1 MKLIAFAFAFAVV
14 APAFATPEVTIS
26 SATKQSDGTYKIDY
40 SLTGGPAIITA
51 DIATNGVAM
60 NGICGFTGD
69 VHKLIAEDDD
79 YSIVW
84 DPKVAELPAADEY
97 KFSVKAWETNS
108 PPDYIVIDISEKLP
122 LQYYLSEKA
131 IPGGLLAN
139 CTYRTTAIVMRRIH
153 AAGITWTMG
162 CDGAYFGESWR
173 SYKNEKEH
181 EVTLPH
187 DFYIGVFPITQQQW
201 NIIIGRIDDNGCSP
215 LFNFPG
221 WRWMRPV
228 ERILGNTIREQAQSI
243 TDDDNHYEKSRY
255 PNPPYAGKFVSN
267 LRARSGI
274 PDFDL
279 PGEAQWEYACRA
291 GHAPNE
297 WGDGTPIVRSEW
309 IDETGLRCV
318 GDHNLPGRYAVNGG
332 KGQGIYAPYWTAN
345 PTNRLPI
352 VGSPVVGSYR
362 PNSWG
367 LYDMNGGVRE
377 ICLDYYQDDITR
389 FTKGEVNAYEHKYG
403 DKTALPSEWGIQ
415 PHRVVRGGGNKST
428 WSECC
433 PTFRGEVKQSDF
445 TNLEDVGIRVICYHG
460 LDTWTPP
467 AE

>member
-1 MKLIAFAFAFAVV
+1 MKLVAFTFAFAV
-14 APAFATPEVTIS
+14 AASAFATPEVSIS
-26 SATKQSDGTYKIDY
+26 SVTKQADGTYKIDY
-40 SLTGGPAIITA
+40 ALAGGPAIITA

-69 VHKLIAEDDD
+69 VHKMIDAGTT

-84 DPKVAELPAADEY
+84 DSKVAELPAADKY
-97 KFSVKAWETNS
+97 QFSVKAWETNS
-108 PPDYIVIDISEKLP
+108 PPDYIVIDISAKKP
-122 LQYYLSEKA
+122 LRYYLSEKA
-131 IPGGLLAN
+131 IPGGLLEN
-139 CTYRTTAIVMRRIH
+139 CTYRTTALVMRRIH

-162 CDGAYFGESWR
+162 CNGANFGSSWR
-173 SYKNEKEH
+173 SYTNEKEH

-201 NIIIGRIDDNGCSP
+201 NSVMGNIDTGGCST
-215 LFNFPG
+215 LFNSPG
-221 WRWMRPV
+221 WRWMRPA
-228 ERILGNTIREQAQSI
+228 EHILGNIIREQAQSI
-243 TDDDNHYEKSRY
+243 PDDDNHYEKSRY
-255 PNPPYAGKFVSN
+255 PNPPADGRLVSN

-309 IDETGLRCV
+309 IDETGVRRV
-318 GDHNLPGRYAVNGG
+318 GDRNLPGRYAVNGG
-332 KGQGIYAPYWTAN
+332 KGEGVYAPYWTAN
-345 PTNRLPI
+345 PTYRLPI
-352 VGSPVVGSYR
+352 VGTPVVGSYR

-377 ICLDYYQDDITR
+377 ICLDYYEDDITR
-389 FTKGEVNAYEHKYG
+389 FTKGEVNAFEHKYG
-403 DKTALPSEWGIQ
+403 DKTALPAAWGTI
-415 PHRVVRGGGNKST
+415 PHRVVRGGGCNSS
-428 WSECC
+428 WAECC
-433 PTFRGEVKQSDF
+433 PTFRGEVTQNSF
-445 TNLEDVGIRVICYHG
+445 QGSEDIGIRVICYHG